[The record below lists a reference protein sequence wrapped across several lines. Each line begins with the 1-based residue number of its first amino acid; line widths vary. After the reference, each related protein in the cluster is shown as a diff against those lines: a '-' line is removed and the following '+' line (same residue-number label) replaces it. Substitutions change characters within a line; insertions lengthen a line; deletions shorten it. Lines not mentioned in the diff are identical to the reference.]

1 MTRLDAQRKIRQHGQ
16 TGNWR
21 FKGLMLAALSG
32 SGLSFNDI
40 AKAWPKTKSDYRFL
54 QGNERRDPEAEL
66 NRKFRAEEGTDEF
79 HLLSDFASDS
89 VEEVDDGLVEA
100 RADDA
105 IRHMLFAASTPEE
118 IDTLFREELANVV
131 AEGAQ
136 RRQQARN
143 GSFIFNADTT
153 TGDVTVADNRQYYY
167 DSSGDGISE
176 GGRIPEDREG
186 YSTVA
191 WDAKKVGVGAVVTE
205 EMVRH
210 ARVDLI
216 ERQIEHV
223 GETTENDINRIWI
236 NELLDNAEQS
246 FNAGGSNLGVPALNG
261 GIAQVDAQ
269 DFQADTFVSHPEFRQ
284 ELFDDSNLVYVNRS
298 GQDTELRER
307 EVERLFGVDHLPMNN
322 AAYDSGSLT
331 WGYSGTDEYG
341 AVVYQQDHMWLVIEQ
356 DIEVRDYEDPVRDLQ
371 GVNARAWVD
380 ATYAQPDA
388 AATIEHSTT

>member
-1 MTRLDAQRKIRQHGQ
+1 MTRLDAQRKLRQHGE

-21 FKGLMLAALSG
+21 FKGLLLAALPG
-32 SGLSFNDI
+32 SGIGFEDM

-54 QGNERRDPEAEL
+54 QKNPRRDQDREYS
-66 NRKFRAEEGTDEF
+66 RMFRAEKDSQEY
-79 HLLSDFASDS
+79 HLLSDYAEDS

-143 GSFIFNADTT
+143 GAFIFNADTN

-191 WDAKKVGVGAVVTE
+191 WDCKKVGVGAVITE

-236 NELLDNAEQS
+236 NELIDNANQN
-246 FNAGGSNLGVPALNG
+246 FDAAGSNLGVPALNG
-261 GIAQVDAQ
+261 GITEVDKQ

-307 EVERLFGVDHLPMNN
+307 EVERLFGVDHLPMNQ
-322 AAYDSGSLT
+322 AAYDTGNNT
-331 WGYSGTDEYG
+331 WGYANDGEYG
-341 AVVYQQDHMWLVIEQ
+341 AVVYQRDHLWLVIEQ

-388 AATIEHSTT
+388 AATVQY

>member
-1 MTRLDAQRKIRQHGQ
+1 MTRLEAQRKLHTHGQ

-21 FKGLMLAALSG
+21 FKGLLLAALPG
-32 SGLSFNDI
+32 SNVSTDDV

-54 QGNERRDPEAEL
+54 QKNPTRDPEEEQERMWL
-66 NRKFRAEEGTDEF
+66 AEEDSEEGL
-79 HLLSDFASDS
+79 LLSDYAGDAT
-89 VEEVDDGLVEA
+89 EEPEDGLLQA
-100 RADDA
+100 RADEA
-105 IRHMLFAASTPEE
+105 IPHMLFAASTPEE
-118 IDTLFREELANVV
+118 LDTLFREQLADVV

-136 RRQQARN
+136 RRQAARD
-143 GSFIFNADTT
+143 GSFIFNAETN
-153 TGDVTVADNRQYYY
+153 TGDVTVADDRQYYY

-191 WDAKKVGVGAVVTE
+191 WDCTKVGVGAIVTE

-216 ERQIEHV
+216 ERQIRHV

-236 NELLDNAEQS
+236 NELVDNANQ
-246 FNAGGSNLGVPALNG
+246 NHDTTGSNLGVPSLNS
-261 GIAQVDAQ
+261 GITEVDKQ
-269 DFQADTFVSHPEFRQ
+269 DFIPDTVVSHPEYRE
-284 ELFDDSNLVYVNRS
+284 ELFNDSNLAFVDRS

-307 EVERLFGVDHLPMNN
+307 ELDRLFGVDHLPMNN
-322 AAYDSGSLT
+322 AAYDSGTNT
-331 WGYSGTDEYG
+331 WGYGADGELG
-341 AVVYQQDHMWLVIEQ
+341 AVVYQRDHLWLVIEQ

-380 ATYAQPDA
+380 ATYAQTDA
-388 AATIEHSTT
+388 AATIER

>member
-1 MTRLDAQRKIRQHGQ
+1 MTRLDAQRKLRQHGQ

-21 FKGLMLAALSG
+21 FKGLLLAALDG
-32 SGLSFNDI
+32 SGVSASDM

-54 QGNERRDPEAEL
+54 QANETRDADEERERMFLAEDGSPE
-66 NRKFRAEEGTDEF
+66 G
-79 HLLSDFASDS
+79 HLLTEYAGDAT
-89 VEEVDDGLVEA
+89 EEVEDGIHQA

-118 IDTLFREELANVV
+118 LDVLFREQLADVV

-143 GSFIFNADTT
+143 GAFIFNADTN
-153 TGDVTVADNRQYYY
+153 TGDVTVADDRQYYY

-191 WDAKKVGVGAVVTE
+191 WDCVKIGNGAIVTE

-216 ERQIEHV
+216 ERQIRHV
-223 GETTENDINRIWI
+223 GETTENDLNRIWI
-236 NELLDNAEQS
+236 NELVDNA
-246 FNAGGSNLGVPALNG
+246 NAQHDTAGSSQGVPSLNG
-261 GIAQVDAQ
+261 GIAEVDKN
-269 DFQADTFVSHPEFRQ
+269 DFQPDTFVSHPEYRE
-284 ELFDDSNLVYVNRS
+284 ELFNDSNLVYVNRS

-322 AAYDSGSLT
+322 AAYDSGSNT
-331 WGYSGTDEYG
+331 WGYAADGEFG
-341 AVVYQQDHMWLVIEQ
+341 AVVYQRDHLWLVIEQ

-388 AATIEHSTT
+388 AATIEF

>member
-21 FKGLMLAALSG
+21 FKSLLLAALPG
-32 SGLSFNDI
+32 SGVSTDDV

-54 QGNERRDPEAEL
+54 QKNPTREPDDERERM
-66 NRKFRAEEGTDEF
+66 FRAEDGTPEG
-79 HLLSDFASDS
+79 HLLTDYADDAT
-89 VEEVDDGLVEA
+89 EEVEDGLYEA

-105 IRHMLFAASTPEE
+105 IRHMLFAASTPQEL
-118 IDTLFREELANVV
+118 DTLFREQLADVV

-143 GSFIFNADTT
+143 GAFTFNADTN
-153 TGDVTVADNRQYYY
+153 TGDVTVADDRQYYY

-191 WDAKKVGVGAVVTE
+191 WDCKKVGVGAIVTE

-216 ERQIEHV
+216 ERQIRHV
-223 GETTENDINRIWI
+223 GETTENDINRIWL
-236 NELLDNAEQS
+236 NELIDNANQ
-246 FNAGGSNLGVPALNG
+246 NHDTTGSNLGVPALNG
-261 GIAQVDAQ
+261 GIAEVDKQ
-269 DFQADTFVSHPEFRQ
+269 DFIPDTFVSHPEFRE
-284 ELFDDSNLVYVNRS
+284 ELFNDSNLVYVNRS

-322 AAYDSGSLT
+322 AAYDSGSNT
-331 WGYSGTDEYG
+331 WGYNADGELG
-341 AVVYQQDHMWLVIEQ
+341 AVVYQQEHLWLVIEQ

-380 ATYAQPDA
+380 ATYAQTDA
-388 AATIEHSTT
+388 AATIER

>member
-1 MTRLDAQRKIRQHGQ
+1 MTRLEAQRKLREHGQ

-21 FKGLMLAALSG
+21 FKGLLLAALSG
-32 SGLSFNDI
+32 SGVSTNDV
-40 AKAWPKTKSDYRFL
+40 AKAWPQTKSDYRFL
-54 QGNERRDPEAEL
+54 QKNPSRDPDDERERMFL
-66 NRKFRAEEGTDEF
+66 AEEGSPEA
-79 HLLSDFASDS
+79 HLLTDFAGDAT
-89 VEEVDDGLVEA
+89 EEVDDGLYQA

-105 IRHMLFAASTPEE
+105 IQHMLFAASTPEE
-118 IDTLFREELANVV
+118 LDTLFREQLADVV

-143 GSFIFNADTT
+143 GAFIFNADTN
-153 TGDVTVADNRQYYY
+153 TGDVTVADDRQYYY

-191 WDAKKVGVGAVVTE
+191 WDCKKIGVGAIVTE

-216 ERQIEHV
+216 ERQIRHV
-223 GETTENDINRIWI
+223 GETTENDMNRIWL
-236 NELLDNAEQS
+236 NELVDNANQN
-246 FNAGGSNLGVPALNG
+246 FDAAGSNLGVPALNG
-261 GIAQVDAQ
+261 GISQVDQQ
-269 DFQADTFVSHPEFRQ
+269 DFQPDTFVSHPEFRQ
-284 ELFDDSNLVYVNRS
+284 ELFNDSNLVYVNRS

-307 EVERLFGVDHLPMNN
+307 EVDRLFGVDHLPMNN
-322 AAYDSGSLT
+322 AAYDSGTNT
-331 WGYSGTDEYG
+331 WAYDSDGDLG
-341 AVVYQQDHMWLVIEQ
+341 AVAYQQDHIWLVIEQ

-388 AATIEHSTT
+388 AATIQY